1 MTMKISLQLLCI
13 SALLTLFSA
22 LAPPHAHAGDLRI
35 TLPRH
40 SKLTPVQ
47 RLNRDGVAAVRKQ
60 NYKRAEQLFY
70 KAYLLDPDDPFTLNN
85 LGYISEIQG
94 ELDRAEYFYELARQQ
109 STSAVVDAAGLR
121 KVEGL
126 PLDKVLDFQQP
137 VQADRYSV
145 EATRLLL
152 ERRPFDADQL
162 LQKALQSDSQ
172 NVFALNDMGVVKEME
187 GEQQEALKY
196 YDEAAK
202 QHSSAI
208 AVLTL
213 NRQLKG
219 RPVSEIAKQSAQ
231 NLRRR
236 LAKENDIETRVEGLN
251 VRGVAAANR
260 NDLSSAAD
268 DFRNAYRLNPN
279 DPFTLNNIGYVA
291 EMEGD
296 RETAQFFYD
305 QAQKAVG
312 ANATV
317 GLATRRSVV
326 GMRLFAVS
334 ANSDMSVQGTLQQE
348 RKSLR
353 QTQEPVVLRRRNGSI
368 VQEPTQPASPNPG
381 IQPEQ

>member
-1 MTMKISLQLLCI
+1 MTMKISRQLLCLG
-13 SALLTLFSA
+13 ALVTLFAPLA
-22 LAPPHAHAGDLRI
+22 LPHASAGDLRI
-35 TLPRH
+35 MIPRH

-47 RLNRDGVAAVRKQ
+47 RLNREGVAAVRKQ

-94 ELDRAEYFYELARQQ
+94 ELDRAEHFYDLARQQ
-109 STSAVVDAAGLR
+109 STSAVVDVAGLR

-126 PLDKVLDFQQP
+126 PLDEVLNFQQP

-145 EATRLLL
+145 EATRLMS

-172 NVFALNDMGVVKEME
+172 NVFALNDMGVAKEME
-187 GEQQEALKY
+187 GEPQEALKY

-213 NRQLKG
+213 NRQMKG
-219 RPVSEIAKQSAQ
+219 RAVSEIAKQSAQ

-236 LAKENDIETRVEGLN
+236 LAKENDVETRVEGLN

-260 NDLSSAAD
+260 NDLSAAAE
-268 DFRNAYRLNPN
+268 DFRNAYRLNPD

-296 RETAQFFYD
+296 RETAQFFYN

-312 ANATV
+312 ANAAV

-334 ANSDMSVQGTLQQE
+334 ANSDTSVQSTLKQE
-348 RKSLR
+348 RNALR
-353 QTQEPVVLRRRNGSI
+353 QTQEPAVLRRRDGSV
-368 VQEPTQPASPNPG
+368 VQDHTQPATPNSG
-381 IQPEQ
+381 VQPQQ

>member
-1 MTMKISLQLLCI
+1 MKINLRWVWLGLVVGAVCC
-13 SALLTLFSA
+13 ALPCA
-22 LAPPHAHAGDLRI
+22 YAGDIHI

-47 RLNRDGVAAVRKQ
+47 RLNREGVAAVRKQ

-94 ELDRAEYFYELARQQ
+94 QLDRAEHFYELARQQ

-126 PLDKVLDFQQP
+126 PLDKVLDFHQP

-152 ERRPFDADQL
+152 ERRAFDADQL
-162 LQKALQSDSQ
+162 LQEALQSDSQ
-172 NVFALNDMGVVKEME
+172 NVFALNDMGVAKEME
-187 GEQQEALKY
+187 GEPREALKY

-213 NRQLKG
+213 NRQMKG

-236 LAKENDIETRVEGLN
+236 LAKESDIETKVEGLN

-260 NDLSSAAD
+260 NDLSSATE
-268 DFRNAYRLNPN
+268 DFRSAYRLNPN

-291 EMEGD
+291 EMAGD
-296 RETAQFFYD
+296 RETAKFFYD
-305 QAQKAVG
+305 QAQKAAG

-334 ANSDMSVQGTLQQE
+334 ANSDTSVESTLKQE
-348 RKSLR
+348 RNALR
-353 QTQEPVVLRRRNGSI
+353 QTQGPVVLRRRDGS
-368 VQEPTQPASPNPG
+368 VVPEPPPPASPNSG
-381 IQPEQ
+381 AQPQH

>member
-1 MTMKISLQLLCI
+1 MKTGLQWLCI
-13 SALLTLFSA
+13 SALFVVLSA
-22 LAPPHAHAGDLRI
+22 LALPRAYAGDLRI
-35 TLPRH
+35 TIPKH

-60 NYKRAEQLFY
+60 HYKRAEQLFY

-94 ELDRAEYFYELARQQ
+94 QLDRAEHFYELARQQ
-109 STSAVVDAAGLR
+109 NTSAVVDAAGLR
-121 KVEGL
+121 KVQGL
-126 PLDKVLDFQQP
+126 PLDQVLNFHQP

-145 EATRLLL
+145 EATRLLW

-162 LQKALQSDSQ
+162 LQSALQSDSR
-172 NVFALNDMGVVKEME
+172 NVFALNDMGVAKEME
-187 GEQQEALKY
+187 GEPQQALKY
-196 YDEAAK
+196 YDQAAK

-213 NRQLKG
+213 NRQMKG

-296 RETAQFFYD
+296 RETAQFYYD
-305 QAQKAVG
+305 QAQKALG

-317 GLATRRSVV
+317 GLATRRSVI
-326 GMRLFAVS
+326 GMRLLAVS
-334 ANSDMSVQGTLQQE
+334 ANSDTSVQSTLKQE
-348 RKSLR
+348 RNALR
-353 QTQEPVVLRRRNGSI
+353 QTQEPVVLRRRDGSV
-368 VQEPTQPASPNPG
+368 VQEHAPSASRDSGVQP
-381 IQPEQ
+381 QP